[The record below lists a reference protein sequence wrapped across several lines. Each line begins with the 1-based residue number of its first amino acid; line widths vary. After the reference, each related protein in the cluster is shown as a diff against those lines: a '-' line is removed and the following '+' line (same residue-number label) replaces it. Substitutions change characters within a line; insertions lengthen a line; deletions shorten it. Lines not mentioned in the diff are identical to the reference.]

1 VGRGRVDVLRDR
13 TLDAM
18 ARLGVR
24 GTVSVTTYPDAEAP
38 DLVEAVIEVRV
49 SGLSYGEVLRL
60 WDELAAEV
68 FDGMD
73 PEEVKDV
80 MLVVD
85 SEVIPDDY

>member
-1 VGRGRVDVLRDR
+1 VDVLRDR

-24 GTVSVTTYPDAEAP
+24 GTVSVTTYPNDE
-38 DLVEAVIEVRV
+38 DSDFVEMVVLVKV
-49 SGLSYGEVLRL
+49 SGLSDDEILGL

-68 FDGMD
+68 FEGMD

-80 MLVVD
+80 RLVVN
-85 SEVIPDDY
+85 SEGIPDGY